1 MYFALQS
8 LIQDDFICGG
18 KIKHC
23 IEEKMVLL
31 ERFGLLETMKMMEI
45 IKLDP
50 REAPK
55 WLKFRNWQ
63 F

>member
-1 MYFALQS
+1 MDGF
-8 LIQDDFICGG
+8 GVPG
-18 KIKHC
+18 TV
-23 IEEKMVLL
+23 KMV
-31 ERFGLLETMKMMEI
+31 GM

-63 F
+63 L